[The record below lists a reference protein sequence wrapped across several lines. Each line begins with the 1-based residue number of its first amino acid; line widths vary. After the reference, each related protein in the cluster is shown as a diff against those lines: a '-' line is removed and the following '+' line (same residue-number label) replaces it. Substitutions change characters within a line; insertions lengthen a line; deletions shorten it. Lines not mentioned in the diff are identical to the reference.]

1 VAYEPV
7 TAPTAGAPPVI
18 PPPRPQ
24 FFAYVVVD
32 VSSEPA
38 TPVRVEL
45 HRAKAREFVTWSP
58 DAAHL
63 RIRRAKVTLY
73 AK

>member
-1 VAYEPV
+1 MFV
-7 TAPTAGAPPVI
+7 APPA
-18 PPPRPQ
+18 PRPS

-32 VSSEPA
+32 VSTTPA
-38 TPVRVEL
+38 APLEVKLTRAEARKFVEW
-45 HRAKAREFVTWSP
+45 RP
-58 DAAHL
+58 DADRL